1 MNGWPVAALAGADR
15 YPGRAGVEARR
26 MSCQNA
32 AAERARTTRFR
43 IRVHPY
49 GKSGVLGGTAT
60 VQSAARGS
68 AVGGGTALR
77 LFHHGLPKRSA
88 LRRVREKNRPA
99 ADHRCEGTAVSDAAT
114 GFLARLKQRKLVQW
128 ALAYIAA
135 SFALIQVLDVVAS
148 RFDWPAQFER
158 VTILALVVGFLV
170 MLLLAWYHGERGQQR
185 VSGAE
190 LLLITLVLAIGGGLA
205 WQFGRVASAS
215 RRADTAAA
223 PVARRV
229 APAPPVAAAVPI
241 PAKSVAVL
249 PFVNMSGDPKNDYF
263 SDGITEEI
271 LDALAQ
277 IPHLKVAA
285 RTSAFAFKGKAED
298 LRRVGEVLDVAT
310 VLEGS
315 VQQSG
320 DEVRIT
326 AQLIDT
332 RSGYHLW
339 SEKYDR
345 KLVSIFAVEDE
356 ISKAIADKLQV
367 QLAGGSGQ
375 SLVAQQAIDP
385 RAHDFYLRGL
395 TLLAARSVGE
405 AVGAFRQAVAI
416 DPDYAQAWAAL
427 AEAQALLPAYGP
439 TAMQTA
445 NADSLESAR
454 RALAANPDVALA
466 HVAQGMVYMDQMRWA
481 DADGAFRGALALA
494 PGDAEALNQYGQFLE
509 GVGQL
514 QPALVQFDRAL
525 QRDPL
530 SGVNGAI
537 RVQLGLILHR
547 DDPAT
552 AAAQIKAIL
561 DAHPES
567 LYVHR
572 SAALIYLNL
581 HRYPEAEAQSRAAA
595 VLNGTDPEATVQVIR
610 GIADPA
616 LRAEAVHSLE
626 TSPGNS
632 GLQRDAIL
640 HAYFLVQLGE
650 RDRALAALE
659 AYAIHGNS
667 AIQQLLWFP
676 AFDPVRDDPRFKAVL
691 KKIGL
696 PYKPRVG

>member
-1 MNGWPVAALAGADR
+1 MNETSAG
-15 YPGRAGVEARR
+15 
-26 MSCQNA
+26 
-32 AAERARTTRFR
+32 F
-43 IRVHPY
+43 
-49 GKSGVLGGTAT
+49 
-60 VQSAARGS
+60 
-68 AVGGGTALR
+68 
-77 LFHHGLPKRSA
+77 F
-88 LRRVREKNRPA
+88 
-99 ADHRCEGTAVSDAAT
+99 
-114 GFLARLKQRKLVQW
+114 ARLRQRKLVQW
-128 ALAYIAA
+128 ALAYVAA
-135 SFALIQVLDVVAS
+135 AFALIQVLDVVAS
-148 RFDWPAQFER
+148 RFDWPAQLER
-158 VTILALVVGFLV
+158 IVILALAVGFVVTLV
-170 MLLLAWYHGERGQQR
+170 IAWYHGEKGRQR
-185 VSGAE
+185 ASGAE
-190 LLLITLVLAIGGGLA
+190 LLLIALVMAIGGVLV
-205 WQFGRVASAS
+205 WQFGRVSSTRAPDAAQRNPGSGIPDSA
-215 RRADTAAA
+215 A
-223 PVARRV
+223 
-229 APAPPVAAAVPI
+229 VAAASGPHVASATPAIPI

-249 PFVNMSGDPKNDYF
+249 PFVNMSGDPNNDYF

-277 IPHLKVAA
+277 VPNLKVAA

-298 LRRVGEVLDVAT
+298 LRKVGEVLDVAT

-315 VQQSG
+315 VQKSG

-345 KLVSIFAVEDE
+345 KLTSIFAVEDE

-367 QLAGGSGQ
+367 QLAGGSG
-375 SLVAQQAIDP
+375 SALVAQKVIDP

-395 TLLAARSVGE
+395 TLLAARSVAE

-445 NADSLESAR
+445 NAESLESAQ
-454 RALAANPDVALA
+454 RALTANPNVALA
-466 HVAQGMVYMDQMRWA
+466 YVAQGMVYMDQMRWA
-481 DADGAFRGALALA
+481 EADGAFRRALALA

-514 QPALVQFDRAL
+514 EPALAQFDRAL

-537 RVQLGLILHR
+537 RTQLRLILRR
-547 DDPAT
+547 DDAAT
-552 AAAQIKAIL
+552 AAARIKAIL

-581 HRYPEAEAQSRAAA
+581 HRYPEAVAQAREAA

-616 LRAEAVHSLE
+616 LRAQAVHSLE
-626 TSPGNS
+626 TLPGNS
-632 GLQRDAIL
+632 GLKRDAIL
-640 HAYFLVQLGE
+640 HAFFLVQLGE
-650 RDRALAALE
+650 RDRALAALDD
-659 AYAIHGNS
+659 YATHGNG

-676 AFDPVRDDPRFKAVL
+676 AFDPVRNDPRFKAAL
-691 KKIGL
+691 KRMGL
-696 PYKPRVG
+696 PYVPKDVRTP

>member
-1 MNGWPVAALAGADR
+1 MPTRSRTLLRAPRMND
-15 YPGRAGVEARR
+15 
-26 MSCQNA
+26 
-32 AAERARTTRFR
+32 
-43 IRVHPY
+43 
-49 GKSGVLGGTAT
+49 
-60 VQSAARGS
+60 
-68 AVGGGTALR
+68 
-77 LFHHGLPKRSA
+77 
-88 LRRVREKNRPA
+88 
-99 ADHRCEGTAVSDAAT
+99 
-114 GFLARLKQRKLVQW
+114 FLTRLKQRKLVQW

-135 SFALIQVLDVVAS
+135 AFALIQVLDVVAQ
-148 RFDWPAQFER
+148 RFGWPDALER
-158 VTILALVVGFLV
+158 VLILALILGFFVTLV
-170 MLLLAWYHGERGQQR
+170 LAWYHGDN
-185 VSGAE
+185 GAQKVTGTE
-190 LLLITLVLAIGGGLA
+190 LLILALLLSIGGVVVWRNA
-205 WQFGRVASAS
+205 KQNPQAYATE
-215 RRADTAAA
+215 TATA
-223 PVARRV
+223 V
-229 APAPPVAAAVPI
+229 PAPG
-241 PAKSVAVL
+241 KSIAVL
-249 PFVNMSGDPKNDYF
+249 PFVNMSGDTKNDYF

-277 IPHLKVAA
+277 VPNLKVAA

-298 LRRVGEVLDVAT
+298 LRKVGEVLDVAT

-315 VQQSG
+315 VQKSG

-345 KLVSIFAVEDE
+345 KLTSIFAVEDE

-367 QLAGGSGQ
+367 QLAGGNGQ
-375 SLVAQQAIDP
+375 ALVAQKTVDP

-395 TLLAARSVGE
+395 TLLAARSVSD
-405 AVGAFRQAVAI
+405 AVDAFQQAVTI

-427 AEAQALLPAYGP
+427 AEAQALLPAYGSTP
-439 TAMQTA
+439 MQTA

-466 HVAQGMVYMDQMRWA
+466 YVAQGMVYMDQMRWA
-481 DADGAFRGALALA
+481 AADGAFRHALALA

-514 QPALVQFDRAL
+514 EPALVQYDRAL

-537 RVQLGLILHR
+537 RVQMRLMLHR
-547 DDPAT
+547 DDAAT
-552 AAAQIKAIL
+552 TAAQIKAIL

-581 HRYPEAEAQSRAAA
+581 HLYPEAEAQARAAA

-616 LRAEAVHSLE
+616 LRAQAVHSLE
-626 TSPGNS
+626 TSQGNS
-632 GLQRDAIL
+632 GLKRDAIL
-640 HAYFLVQLGE
+640 HAFFLVQLGE

-659 AYAIHGNS
+659 DYAAHGNG

-676 AFDPVRDDPRFKAVL
+676 AFDPVRNYPRFKAVL

-696 PYKPRVG
+696 PYTPADAAR

>member
-1 MNGWPVAALAGADR
+1 MTEL
-15 YPGRAGVEARR
+15 
-26 MSCQNA
+26 
-32 AAERARTTRFR
+32 
-43 IRVHPY
+43 
-49 GKSGVLGGTAT
+49 
-60 VQSAARGS
+60 
-68 AVGGGTALR
+68 
-77 LFHHGLPKRSA
+77 
-88 LRRVREKNRPA
+88 
-99 ADHRCEGTAVSDAAT
+99 
-114 GFLARLKQRKLVQW
+114 LARLKQRKLVQW

-135 SFALIQVLDVVAS
+135 AFALIQVLDVVAQ
-148 RFDWPAQFER
+148 RFGWPDQVEKLL
-158 VTILALVVGFLV
+158 ILALAIGFVVVLV
-170 MLLLAWYHGERGQQR
+170 IAWYHGERGAQK
-185 VSGAE
+185 VSGTEIVILA
-190 LLLITLVLAIGGGLA
+190 LLLAIGGGLLWRFERA
-205 WQFGRVASAS
+205 TPATSSPDAASRSPGQAVPGSGVAATSSGPRVASGSINAQ
-215 RRADTAAA
+215 
-223 PVARRV
+223 
-229 APAPPVAAAVPI
+229 AVPI

-277 IPHLKVAA
+277 VPDLKVAA

-298 LRRVGEVLDVAT
+298 LREVGQVLDVAT

-345 KLVSIFAVEDE
+345 KLTSIFAVEDE

-367 QLAGGSGQ
+367 QLSGGNEAT
-375 SLVAQQAIDP
+375 LVAQKSVDP

-405 AVGAFRQAVAI
+405 AVGTFRQAVAI

-439 TAMQTA
+439 TPMQTA

-466 HVAQGMVYMDQMRWA
+466 YVAQGMVYMDQMRWA
-481 DADGAFRGALALA
+481 AADGAFRRALALA

-514 QPALVQFDRAL
+514 EPALAQFDRAW

-537 RVQLGLILHR
+537 RVQLRLMLHH
-547 DDPAT
+547 DDAAT
-552 AAAQIKAIL
+552 AAAQIRAIL

-581 HRYPEAEAQSRAAA
+581 HRYPEAEAQARAAA

-616 LRAEAVHSLE
+616 LRAQAVHSLE

-632 GLQRDAIL
+632 GVKRDAIL
-640 HAYFLVQLGE
+640 HAFFLVQLGE
-650 RDRALAALE
+650 RDRALAAIE
-659 AYAIHGNS
+659 DYAAHGDS

-676 AFDPVRDDPRFKAVL
+676 AFDPIRNDPRFKAAL
-691 KKIGL
+691 KKMGL
-696 PYKPRVG
+696 PYTPKNLPVM

>member
-1 MNGWPVAALAGADR
+1 MNELI
-15 YPGRAGVEARR
+15 AR
-26 MSCQNA
+26 M
-32 AAERARTTRFR
+32 
-43 IRVHPY
+43 
-49 GKSGVLGGTAT
+49 
-60 VQSAARGS
+60 
-68 AVGGGTALR
+68 
-77 LFHHGLPKRSA
+77 
-88 LRRVREKNRPA
+88 
-99 ADHRCEGTAVSDAAT
+99 
-114 GFLARLKQRKLVQW
+114 KQRKLVQW
-128 ALAYIAA
+128 ALAYLAAGWAALQALGLAVDSYDWPHRVMQVAFAAIALG
-135 SFALIQVLDVVAS
+135 FVVA
-148 RFDWPAQFER
+148 
-158 VTILALVVGFLV
+158 LV
-170 MLLLAWYHGERGQQR
+170 LAWYHGEKGRQR

-190 LLLITLVLAIGGGLA
+190 LLLIALVLAIGGGLL
-205 WQFGRVASAS
+205 WRFGRM
-215 RRADTAAA
+215 
-223 PVARRV
+223 
-229 APAPPVAAAVPI
+229 APPARSPEAAQRNPGRAVPDSVAGATPSGLQVGAVSATATAQTVAI

-249 PFVNMSGDPKNDYF
+249 PFVNMSGDAKNDYF

-277 IPHLKVAA
+277 LPNLKVAA

-298 LRRVGEVLDVAT
+298 LRKVGEVLDVAT

-315 VQQSG
+315 VQKSG

-345 KLVSIFAVEDE
+345 KLTSIFAVEDE

-367 QLAGGSGQ
+367 QLAGGNGQ
-375 SLVAQQAIDP
+375 SLVAQKAVDP

-395 TLLAARSVGE
+395 TLLGARSVSE
-405 AVGAFRQAVAI
+405 AVGAFREAVAI

-445 NADSLESAR
+445 YADSLESAR
-454 RALAANPDVALA
+454 RALAANPDIALA
-466 HVAQGMVYMDQMRWA
+466 YVAQGMVYMDEMRWA
-481 DADGAFRGALALA
+481 HADGAFRHALALA

-514 QPALVQFDRAL
+514 EPALVQFDRAL

-537 RVQLGLILHR
+537 RVQLRLMLHH
-547 DDPAT
+547 DDAAT
-552 AAAQIKAIL
+552 AAAQIRAIL

-567 LYVHR
+567 LYVYR
-572 SAALIYLNL
+572 SATLIYLNL

-616 LRAEAVHSLE
+616 LRPQAVHSLE
-626 TSPGNS
+626 TSAGNS

-640 HAYFLVQLGE
+640 HAFFLVQLGE
-650 RDRALAALE
+650 RDRALTALE
-659 AYAIHGNS
+659 DYATHGNS
-667 AIQQLLWFP
+667 VIQQLLWFP
-676 AFDPVRDDPRFKAVL
+676 AFDPIRDDPRFKAVL
-691 KKIGL
+691 RKIGL
-696 PYKPRVG
+696 PYKPPAGAAP